1 VLRRGAVVVG
11 TIYDY
16 TTQRRGFDSTHI
28 RFFFWHNKPKTLSE
42 RGAQAPVDVVDV
54 DALSERG
61 PQARVDGVDV
71 VEVVL
76 GVK

>member
-1 VLRRGAVVVG
+1 VVVG
-11 TIYDY
+11 PHFRFDHTI
-16 TTQRRGFDSTHI
+16 TWV
-28 RFFFWHNKPKTLSE
+28 RFHPDPIFFWPNKPKTLSE

-61 PQARVDGVDV
+61 PQAPVDGVDV
-71 VEVVL
+71 VKVVL